1 MEKFVFSK
9 QILLISS
16 NKKHVFIYKKSCL
29 CLTELQRFVFSAQ
42 TQRDVL
48 CKITI
53 SSLQNIIRTIQ

>member
-1 MEKFVFSK
+1 
-9 QILLISS
+9 
-16 NKKHVFIYKKSCL
+16 
-29 CLTELQRFVFSAQ
+29 LTELQRFVFSAQ